1 MSYVV
6 AKLLLGIGIWQFGVM
21 GADQT
26 IGTHEAPLMEVETCY
41 LNLLDMLFMGYSPI
55 YPHINWCSC
64 FSLKI

>member
-41 LNLLDMLFMGYSPI
+41 LNLWDMHGIFPNISPYQLVQLLFFQI
-55 YPHINWCSC
+55 
-64 FSLKI
+64 LT